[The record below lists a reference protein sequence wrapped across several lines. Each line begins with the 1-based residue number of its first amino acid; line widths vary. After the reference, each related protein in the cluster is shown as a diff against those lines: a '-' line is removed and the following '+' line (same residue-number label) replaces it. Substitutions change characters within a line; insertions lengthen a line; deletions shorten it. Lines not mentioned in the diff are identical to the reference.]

1 MLVLQVG
8 EWTQI
13 WRRGSHAH
21 RQVEEQPSKRYKK
34 NGDKNA
40 VAMMKRNEQHQRT
53 GRLVL
58 DAYSLSTRR
67 LFCVFQD
74 MEPPKSSSI
83 LRKSS
88 DMRKPIRRVK
98 FTKSP
103 SYVTLTFETKIHRL
117 EWFAQVILI
126 SVTPMIQNLRI
137 GIRKRRAMCPRSSGE
152 ASQKHR
158 KIKGEKRNSILLTF
172 GKKVPACAINHQ
184 TWWTRICCRFRSVDA
199 HYQQSKKDL
208 NSPEM
213 DTLTKSCCPTIVIN
227 SQWRSADAWR
237 GHSLCQRIEY
247 ILDNESPRRYASSF
261 IAQKALAMKTDTLT
275 SGSTVKNHISFK
287 KGIRIQCNT
296 ENFVPIVVL
305 GLSTSS
311 SSSSHPST
319 SMAPSRQ
326 ESHHPTSSSSSSS
339 SPTTTVSSD
348 SEIRDR
354 GSKWNWFPS
363 SACVKFK
370 CWRDDRTVKPVVY
383 CRFRYKPPS
392 QPKSKNKCRGNHD
405 RTGKPV
411 VCRLRSSTV
420 EFWNLGVAARIQRK
434 SFSDERVPEHR
445 DSHASSSHGVSSE
458 PASKR
463 SVDLGNHSAYTHFP
477 KDRNCEI
484 CQRTKITR
492 APCRRR
498 NGGAVPR
505 AEIFGDLIT
514 ADHKVLSEGRDSRN
528 NHRYAIVVV
537 QDLATQ
543 WIQSYPCKTKTSQ
556 ETHKKELAKVL
567 GAE

>member
-1 MLVLQVG
+1 MH
-8 EWTQI
+8 I
-13 WRRGSHAH
+13 
-21 RQVEEQPSKRYKK
+21 
-34 NGDKNA
+34 
-40 VAMMKRNEQHQRT
+40 
-53 GRLVL
+53 
-58 DAYSLSTRR
+58 
-67 LFCVFQD
+67 
-74 MEPPKSSSI
+74 I
-83 LRKSS
+83 
-88 DMRKPIRRVK
+88 
-98 FTKSP
+98 
-103 SYVTLTFETKIHRL
+103 
-117 EWFAQVILI
+117 
-126 SVTPMIQNLRI
+126 
-137 GIRKRRAMCPRSSGE
+137 
-152 ASQKHR
+152 
-158 KIKGEKRNSILLTF
+158 
-172 GKKVPACAINHQ
+172 
-184 TWWTRICCRFRSVDA
+184 
-199 HYQQSKKDL
+199 SKKDL
-208 NSPEM
+208 NSPEI

-296 ENFVPIVVL
+296 ENFVPIVVP

-370 CWRDDRTVKPVVY
+370 CWRDDRTAKPVVY

-420 EFWNLGVAARIQRK
+420 EFWNLGVAARIHRK

-498 NGGAVPR
+498 NGGAVLR
-505 AEIFGDLIT
+505 AENFGDLIT
-514 ADHKVLSEGRDSRN
+514 SYHKVLSENCDSRN
-528 NHRYAIVVV
+528 NHRYAVVV

-543 WIQSYPCKTKTSQ
+543 WIQSYPCKTKTSR
-556 ETHKKELAKVL
+556 ETHKGACKSSWSRIGSLKSFTDNQFLGIWQSLWRSFLESLYVDTTQIRNKRNCWESSAQSKRRDICCTVAIRSGQWMVGSFHGMLHLSAKRHRSL
-567 GAE
+567 IWWEDALWKTFWATF